1 MYLSIFIVVQVEDV
15 DREAER
21 NKAKQEG
28 NAESDQSERAKGRSL
43 PDEQKGQEH
52 DRGRS
57 R

>member
-1 MYLSIFIVVQVEDV
+1 VYLSIFIVVQVEDV